1 MVVSSAP
8 AGNVGVRFPP
18 CPYKLK
24 FRLPKPY
31 KMLILNRI
39 MEKIDIHNTQTSYDQ
54 TITKIKEDKKILDK
68 NKKLIHLKN
77 IQDLF

>member
-1 MVVSSAP
+1 
-8 AGNVGVRFPP
+8 
-18 CPYKLK
+18 
-24 FRLPKPY
+24 
-31 KMLILNRI
+31 

-54 TITKIKEDKKILDK
+54 AITKIKEDKKILDG

>member
-1 MVVSSAP
+1 
-8 AGNVGVRFPP
+8 
-18 CPYKLK
+18 
-24 FRLPKPY
+24 
-31 KMLILNRI
+31 MLILNRI
-39 MEKIDIHNTQTSYDQ
+39 MEKIDIHNTQTPYDQ